1 MRRLP
6 SRRESHGKNVFSY
19 ILKKLE
25 MSSLCLRRLEAFEG
39 IQGRAVAGVVRFLRL
54 GCVHGHHAGFLSSP
68 PKKHAKKPRS
78 SETCF
83 HTQPSKLRRRTAKP
97 VINASSA
104 RAPPRAYYRQQQR
117 LLTKRRA
124 DPVIQVRFAPRRAS
138 LLSFQQSR
146 RGRQFLLASLA
157 TLPSTATRCLRDL
170 YMKCTHRGASPPHV
184 VTR

>member
-1 MRRLP
+1 
-6 SRRESHGKNVFSY
+6 
-19 ILKKLE
+19 

-117 LLTKRRA
+117 LQAKRRA
-124 DPVIQVRFAPRRAS
+124 DPVIQVRFSPRHVS
-138 LLSFQQSR
+138 LLLFNKVVAAVI
-146 RGRQFLLASLA
+146 ASLA
-157 TLPSTATRCLRDL
+157 IMPSTATRCLRDL
-170 YMKCTHRGASPPHV
+170 YRSAFHTPWRSPPHASAKEV
-184 VTR
+184 AVLVRLLKERVCNVIS

>member
-6 SRRESHGKNVFSY
+6 SRRESHGHGKNVFFIY

-25 MSSLCLRRLEAFEG
+25 SLCLRRLEAFEG

-104 RAPPRAYYRQQQR
+104 RAPPRAYYRLQQR
-117 LLTKRRA
+117 LQKQKRKQKRRRSCY
-124 DPVIQVRFAPRRAS
+124 IRFASLRDARAYFLSNKAVAAVNFCLRRWRLCLRPRRGVS
-138 LLSFQQSR
+138 
-146 RGRQFLLASLA
+146 A
-157 TLPSTATRCLRDL
+157 TYT
-170 YMKCTHRGASPPHV
+170 
-184 VTR
+184 